1 MSHDNKMAEGE
12 SGKNDQK
19 QEENSV
25 SHDLV
30 DELQEIENMVLNPNI
45 NVENLVEEA
54 SNGTV
59 IYLIFYRAFLEV
71 LQAQGLVTIQVNILS
86 MYKHIQGRTSFF
98 TPARFKSC
106 LFFKFL
112 LIYSKPCLVQLP
124 RPYSFKKYHD
134 LPSTTSC
141 EGAAVVFVRNSPE

>member
-86 MYKHIQGRTSFF
+86 MYKHI
-98 TPARFKSC
+98 
-106 LFFKFL
+106 
-112 LIYSKPCLVQLP
+112 II
-124 RPYSFKKYHD
+124 H
-134 LPSTTSC
+134 
-141 EGAAVVFVRNSPE
+141 

>member
-1 MSHDNKMAEGE
+1 MAEGE

-98 TPARFKSC
+98 TPTRFKSC

-124 RPYSFKKYHD
+124 RPYSFKKI
-134 LPSTTSC
+134 S
-141 EGAAVVFVRNSPE
+141 

>member
-1 MSHDNKMAEGE
+1 MAEGE

-59 IYLIFYRAFLEV
+59 IYIIFD
-71 LQAQGLVTIQVNILS
+71 ILP
-86 MYKHIQGRTSFF
+86 GFF
-98 TPARFKSC
+98 
-106 LFFKFL
+106 
-112 LIYSKPCLVQLP
+112 
-124 RPYSFKKYHD
+124 
-134 LPSTTSC
+134 
-141 EGAAVVFVRNSPE
+141 

>member
-124 RPYSFKKYHD
+124 RPYSFKKI
-134 LPSTTSC
+134 S
-141 EGAAVVFVRNSPE
+141 